1 MRDNKMIYGSSNIN
15 FERLINHIKICDN
28 NIIYSEQS
36 FSDIKELFHIRKKLH
51 EEIYCHKGV
60 VASQYII
67 VELLIYIN
75 QLINIVENITD
86 LDFFCRL
93 TDNYILEFTN
103 FNHGRFYLSAY
114 INIQYYT
121 NLLETHNLL
130 PFIGKK
136 ISVDKINFE
145 KKLENYCK
153 TNRRM
158 NELKD
163 NIVFYQNKIGYI
175 SGNKENPLDNILVY
189 KSKDSNKEN
198 IIPIKID
205 KEDVSLILPSNYQEN
220 IIILFYKFKNPEDI
234 KYISDN
240 INKLLE

>member
-1 MRDNKMIYGSSNIN
+1 M
-15 FERLINHIKICDN
+15 
-28 NIIYSEQS
+28 
-36 FSDIKELFHIRKKLH
+36 
-51 EEIYCHKGV
+51 
-60 VASQYII
+60 
-67 VELLIYIN
+67 
-75 QLINIVENITD
+75 
-86 LDFFCRL
+86 

-163 NIVFYQNKIGYI
+163 NI
-175 SGNKENPLDNILVY
+175 LVY

-220 IIILFYKFKNPEDI
+220 IIMLFYKFKNPEDI